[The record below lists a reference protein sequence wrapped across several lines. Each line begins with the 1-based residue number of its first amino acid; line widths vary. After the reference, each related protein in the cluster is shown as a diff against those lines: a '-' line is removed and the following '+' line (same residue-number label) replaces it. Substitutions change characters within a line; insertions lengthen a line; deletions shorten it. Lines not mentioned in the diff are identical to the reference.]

1 MGRRILQ
8 QRRGRGT
15 STWRAN
21 TYAYRL
27 GLSYP
32 KDDGEGVVLKF
43 ISVAGHSCPIA
54 MIKTKRSTF
63 FNVAT
68 DGLEVGQKI
77 FVGTNAPVT
86 NGSIVPL
93 HMIPLGT
100 NVCNVETVAMNG
112 GRLVRSSGLSATV
125 LRKTP
130 EGVTLLLPSRTEKI
144 FNENSRATI
153 GIIAGGGRTEKP
165 FIKAGARAHLQWAR
179 NKHYPR
185 NSPIKRNAVNHPFGG
200 GRGKNM
206 GKSGI
211 APRWAPPG
219 RKVGLLKASKTG
231 RGGKR

>member
-15 STWRAN
+15 STWRTS

-27 GLSYP
+27 NLMYP
-32 KDDGEGVVLKF
+32 SQESEGTILKF
-43 ISVAGHSCPIA
+43 LSAAGHSCPIA
-54 MIKTKRSTF
+54 MIKTKNATF

-68 DGLEVGQKI
+68 DGMHVGQKI
-77 FVGTNAPVT
+77 AIGENASVE
-86 NGSIVPL
+86 NGNI
-93 HMIPLGT
+93 IPLSKIPVGT
-100 NVCNVETVAMNG
+100 NVCNVEVVSMNG
-112 GRLVRSSGLSATV
+112 GKIVRSSGLSATV

-130 EGVTLLLPSRTEKI
+130 EGVILILPSREERT
-144 FNENSRATI
+144 FAENARATI

-165 FIKAGARAHLQWAR
+165 FVKAGKRAHLQWAR

-219 RKVGLLKASKTG
+219 RKVGLLKPAKQG